1 VKAGTHVD
9 RHPLGVDDRL
19 REHELSDTEIDS
31 TAPPAAPEPVEPGPG
46 ARALRQALERAQQ
59 RAADAEERAAQVT
72 PLQDEVAH
80 LRRQLGVTQAGID
93 PGGAFAQG
101 VLAAAAANGI
111 DAPADVKKL
120 ALVMAA
126 EARGELP
133 TNGHRSEDARD

>member
-1 VKAGTHVD
+1 LTD
-9 RHPLGVDDRL
+9 I
-19 REHELSDTEIDS
+19 DTTEAEPD
-31 TAPPAAPEPVEPGPG
+31 APQAPQPVEPGPG

-59 RAADAEERAAQVT
+59 RAAAAEERAARVT

-111 DAPADVKKL
+111 DAPADVKNL